1 MALRIRDAC
10 TRGLF
15 VAAFGKTPKC
25 CHLHGY
31 IGFCGE
37 VSLVLFWAGGS
48 GAGKQLDIVY

>member
-15 VAAFGKTPKC
+15 VAAFGNVS
-25 CHLHGY
+25 Y
-31 IGFCGE
+31 GE
-37 VSLVLFWAGGS
+37 VSLVLFWAEGS